1 MGLMFYLF
9 IHAFH
14 PMRINNFQ
22 VACVSKL
29 GSFVH
34 SARLYY
40 LIQNWVFQ
48 PLTRVFYWIVLDSF
62 VLSIRP
68 YSILFHLRT
77 FQMVVVGQYVIDD

>member
-40 LIQNWVFQ
+40 LIQNLGFSAIN
-48 PLTRVFYWIVLDSF
+48 PRFLLDHF
-62 VLSIRP
+62 RFICFI
-68 YSILFHLRT
+68 Y
-77 FQMVVVGQYVIDD
+77 